1 METNDEA
8 KILFLW
14 SDTASAV
21 GEQDHRDVAGMLLIG
36 STEML
41 WAGY

>member
-8 KILFLW
+8 KQKILFLW

-21 GEQDHRDVAGMLLIG
+21 GGMASAGPPRCG
-36 STEML
+36 GH
-41 WAGY
+41 AVNRQH